1 MCFLRYDLSSE
12 FARAFEGLVP
22 DLELVELGHQVHSLE
37 EFAKTDFIKHAQSI

>member
-12 FARAFEGLVP
+12 FASAFEGSVP
-22 DLELVELGHQVHSLE
+22 DLGLAEFGDQAPSLE